1 MRAARGCGRLHLQD
15 HNEERMRTMRA
26 GSQSIAVA
34 VALVAFASAGA
45 AYAGFG
51 QPSPWQTGLQQADT
65 TEMNAIIAF
74 NDDLMALIIAIAGL
88 VFALLVI
95 VMVRFN
101 KHVNPTPSKRMGN
114 RPLEVAWTVIP
125 FLVVLVMIYF
135 SFGLLYFEEDIPRAD
150 ITVKATGHQ
159 WYWHYGY
166 PDHGDIK
173 YASEMLPDAAR
184 KPGQPRLLAVNND
197 LVVPVNKIVRVQ
209 VIGADVI
216 HSFAVPSF
224 GIKVDA
230 IPGRLNETWF
240 KATRTGMYYG
250 QCSELCGMNH
260 SFMPIAIRV
269 VSDEEFTAW
278 LAYARRQFAARKTPV
293 PPSETATIN
302 KGAAE

>member
-1 MRAARGCGRLHLQD
+1 
-15 HNEERMRTMRA
+15 MRA
-26 GSQSIAVA
+26 GSKSIVFL
-34 VALVAFASAGA
+34 VALAALVGGGA
-45 AYAGFG
+45 AHAGFG

-74 NDDLMALIIAIAGL
+74 NDNLMNLIVAIAGG

-95 VMVRFN
+95 AMLRFN
-101 KHVNPTPSKRMGN
+101 KYVHPVPTKRMGN
-114 RPLEVAWTVIP
+114 RPLEVTWTLIP
-125 FLVVLVMIYF
+125 LLIVLVMAYF
-135 SFGLLYFEEDIPRAD
+135 SFGLLYFEEDIPKAD

-166 PDHGDIK
+166 PDHDIK
-173 YASEMLPDAAR
+173 YASEMLPDSAR
-184 KPGQPRLLAVNND
+184 KPGQPRLLAVDND

-269 VSDEEFTAW
+269 VSQEEFTAW
-278 LAYARRQFAARKTPV
+278 LAYAKTQYAAGV
-293 PPSETATIN
+293 PPTAPETASIT
-302 KGAAE
+302 KDAAK

>member
-1 MRAARGCGRLHLQD
+1 MH
-15 HNEERMRTMRA
+15 EERMRTMRA
-26 GSQSIAVA
+26 GSQKSLISIALIVA
-34 VALVAFASAGA
+34 WAALVAAGA
-45 AYAGFG
+45 ARAGFG

-74 NDDLMALIIAIAGL
+74 NDHLMTLIIAIAGL
-88 VFALLVI
+88 VFALLAI

-101 KHVNPTPSKRMGN
+101 SRAHPTPSKRTGN
-114 RPLEVAWTVIP
+114 RPLEVAWTLVP
-125 FLVVLVMIYF
+125 FFIVLVMAYF
-135 SFGLLYFEEDIPRAD
+135 SFGLLYFEEDIPKAD

-166 PDHGDIK
+166 PDHDIK
-173 YASEMLPDAAR
+173 FRSNMLPDAAR
-184 KPGQPRLLAVNND
+184 KPGQPRLLAVDND

-269 VSDEEFTAW
+269 VSDEEFTEW
-278 LAYARRQFAARKTPV
+278 LGYAKRRYASGAGPA
-293 PPSETATIN
+293 PPETASIE
-302 KGAAE
+302 KDAAK

>member
-1 MRAARGCGRLHLQD
+1 
-15 HNEERMRTMRA
+15 MRTMRA
-26 GSQSIAVA
+26 GSRSITLAVTITISGMLA
-34 VALVAFASAGA
+34 VLAGA
-45 AYAGFG
+45 EAVHAGFG
-51 QPSPWQTGLQQADT
+51 QPSPWQTGLQRADT

-74 NDDLMALIIAIAGL
+74 NDYLMTLIIAIGGL
-88 VFALLVI
+88 VFAMLVF

-101 KHVNPTPSKRMGN
+101 SRVHPVPTKRMGN
-114 RPLEVAWTVIP
+114 RPLEITWTLAP
-125 FLVVLVMIYF
+125 FLLVLTMIYF
-135 SFGLLYFEEDIPRAD
+135 SFGLLFFEEDIPKAD
-150 ITVKATGHQ
+150 VTVKASGHQ

-166 PDHGDIK
+166 PDHDIK
-173 YASEMLPDAAR
+173 YASEMLPDSAR

-197 LVVPVNKIVRVQ
+197 LVVPVDKIVRVQ

-230 IPGRLNETWF
+230 VPGRLNETWF

-269 VSDEEFTAW
+269 VSDEEFAAW
-278 LAYARRQFAARKTPV
+278 LTYAKQQFAARKTPA
-293 PPSETATIN
+293 PPSDTAAIPA
-302 KGAAE
+302 GAAE

>member
-1 MRAARGCGRLHLQD
+1 
-15 HNEERMRTMRA
+15 MRTMRA
-26 GSQSIAVA
+26 GSKSIGFL
-34 VALVAFASAGA
+34 VALAALVGAGA
-45 AYAGFG
+45 AHAGFG

-74 NDDLMALIIAIAGL
+74 NDHLMMLIIAIAGL

-95 VMVRFN
+95 VMLRFN
-101 KHVNPTPSKRMGN
+101 SRVHPTPSKRMGN
-114 RPLEVAWTVIP
+114 LRLEVTWTLIP
-125 FLVVLVMIYF
+125 FFIVLVMAYF
-135 SFGLLYFEEDIPRAD
+135 SFGLLYFEEDIPSAD

-166 PDHGDIK
+166 PDHGIK
-173 YASEMLPDAAR
+173 FVSEMLPDSAR
-184 KPGQPRLLAVNND
+184 KPGQPRLLAVDND

-269 VSDEEFTAW
+269 VSDAEFTAW
-278 LAYARRQFAARKTPV
+278 LAYAKTQYAAGV
-293 PPSETATIN
+293 PPTAPETASIT
-302 KGAAE
+302 KDAAK

>member
-1 MRAARGCGRLHLQD
+1 MRS
-15 HNEERMRTMRA
+15 
-26 GSQSIAVA
+26 GSQFVAAAVG
-34 VALVAFASAGA
+34 VALLIGAGA
-45 AYAGFG
+45 AHAGFG
-51 QPSPWQTGLQQADT
+51 QPSPWQMGLQQADT
-65 TEMNAIIAF
+65 TEMNALIAF
-74 NDDLMALIIAIAGL
+74 NDGLMNLIIAIAGG

-101 KHVNPTPSKRMGN
+101 NRVHPVPSKRMGN
-114 RPLEVAWTVIP
+114 LPLEVTWTLIP
-125 FLVVLVMIYF
+125 FLIVLVMIYF
-135 SFGLLYFEEDIPRAD
+135 SYGLLYFEEDIPKSD

-166 PDHGDIK
+166 PGHDIN
-173 YASEMLPDAAR
+173 YVSEMLPDAAR
-184 KPGQPRLLAVNND
+184 KPGQPRLLAANND

-269 VSDEEFTAW
+269 VSDKEFADWLVYAKQHYASNAGPAPDTA
-278 LAYARRQFAARKTPV
+278 
-293 PPSETATIN
+293 SIE
-302 KGAAE
+302 KGAAR

>member
-1 MRAARGCGRLHLQD
+1 
-15 HNEERMRTMRA
+15 MRTMRS
-26 GSQSIAVA
+26 GSQFVAAAVG
-34 VALVAFASAGA
+34 VALLIGAGA
-45 AYAGFG
+45 AHAGFG
-51 QPSPWQTGLQQADT
+51 QPSPWQMGLQQADT
-65 TEMNAIIAF
+65 TEMNALIAF
-74 NDDLMALIIAIAGL
+74 NDGLMNLIIAIAGG

-101 KHVNPTPSKRMGN
+101 NRVHPVPSKRMGN
-114 RPLEVAWTVIP
+114 LPLEVTWTLIP
-125 FLVVLVMIYF
+125 FLIVLVMIYF
-135 SFGLLYFEEDIPRAD
+135 SYGLLYFEEDIPKSD

-166 PDHGDIK
+166 PDHDIK
-173 YASEMLPDAAR
+173 YVSEMLPDAAR
-184 KPGQPRLLAVNND
+184 KPGQPRLLAANND

-269 VSDEEFTAW
+269 VSDKEFADWLVYAKQHYASNAGPAPDTA
-278 LAYARRQFAARKTPV
+278 
-293 PPSETATIN
+293 SIE
-302 KGAAE
+302 KGAAR

>member
-1 MRAARGCGRLHLQD
+1 
-15 HNEERMRTMRA
+15 MRA
-26 GSQSIAVA
+26 GSQLIAVA
-34 VALVAFASAGA
+34 VILAALAGA
-45 AYAGFG
+45 AHAGFG
-51 QPSPWQTGLQQADT
+51 QPSPWQTGLQEADT

-74 NDDLMALIIAIAGL
+74 NDHMMTLIIVIAGL
-88 VFALLVI
+88 VFALLV
-95 VMVRFN
+95 VAMVRFN
-101 KHVNPTPSKRMGN
+101 KYVHPTPSKRMGN
-114 RPLEVAWTVIP
+114 LPLEVTWTVVP
-125 FLVVLVMIYF
+125 FLIVLVMIYF
-135 SFGLLYFEEDIPRAD
+135 SFGLLFFEEDIPKAD

-166 PDHGDIK
+166 PDHDIK

-197 LVVPVNKIVRVQ
+197 LVVPVNKVVRVQ

-230 IPGRLNETWF
+230 VPGRLNETWF

-269 VSDEEFTAW
+269 VSDKDFTEW
-278 LAYARRQFAARKTPV
+278 LAYAKSHYSAQAGPEPTQTAA
-293 PPSETATIN
+293 ID

>member
-1 MRAARGCGRLHLQD
+1 
-15 HNEERMRTMRA
+15 MRTMRA
-26 GSQSIAVA
+26 GSQSIAVVVA
-34 VALVAFASAGA
+34 VAAFASAA
-45 AYAGFG
+45 HAGFG

-74 NDDLMALIIAIAGL
+74 NDHLMALIIAIAGL

-101 KHVNPTPSKRMGN
+101 KYVHPTPSKRMGN
-114 RPLEVAWTVIP
+114 RPLEVAWTLVP

-135 SFGLLYFEEDIPRAD
+135 SFGLLYFEEDIPKSD

-166 PDHGDIK
+166 PDHDIK

-224 GIKVDA
+224 GIKIDA
-230 IPGRLNETWF
+230 VPGRLNETWF

-278 LAYARRQFAARKTPV
+278 LAYAQRHYASGAQSASTP
-293 PPSETATIN
+293 ETAAID
-302 KGAAE
+302 KGAAK

>member
-1 MRAARGCGRLHLQD
+1 
-15 HNEERMRTMRA
+15 MRTMRA
-26 GSQSIAVA
+26 GPQFVAAVG
-34 VALVAFASAGA
+34 VALLIGAGA
-45 AYAGFG
+45 AHAGFG
-51 QPSPWQTGLQQADT
+51 QPSPWQIGLQQADT

-74 NDDLMALIIAIAGL
+74 NDGLMNLIIAIAGL

-101 KHVNPTPSKRMGN
+101 KYVHPVPSKRMGN
-114 RPLEVAWTVIP
+114 LPLEVTWTLVP

-135 SFGLLYFEEDIPRAD
+135 SYGLLYFEEDIPRSD

-166 PDHGDIK
+166 PDHDIK

-184 KPGQPRLLAVNND
+184 KPGQPRLLAVDND

-230 IPGRLNETWF
+230 VPGRLNETWF
-240 KATRTGMYYG
+240 KATREGMYYG

-269 VSDEEFTAW
+269 VSDKQFADW
-278 LAYARRQFAARKTPV
+278 LDYARQHYASSAGPA
-293 PPSETATIN
+293 PDTASIE
-302 KGAAE
+302 KGAAR

>member
-1 MRAARGCGRLHLQD
+1 
-15 HNEERMRTMRA
+15 MRTMRA
-26 GSQSIAVA
+26 GPQFVAAVG
-34 VALVAFASAGA
+34 VALLVGAGA
-45 AYAGFG
+45 AHAGFG
-51 QPSPWQTGLQQADT
+51 QPSPWQIGLQQADT

-74 NDDLMALIIAIAGL
+74 NDGLMNLIIAIAGL

-101 KHVNPTPSKRMGN
+101 KYVHPVPSKRMGN
-114 RPLEVAWTVIP
+114 LPLEVTWTLVP
-125 FLVVLVMIYF
+125 FVVVLVMIYF
-135 SFGLLYFEEDIPRAD
+135 SYGLLYFEEDIPRSD

-166 PDHGDIK
+166 PDHDIK

-184 KPGQPRLLAVNND
+184 KPGQPRLLAVDND

-230 IPGRLNETWF
+230 VPGRLNETWF
-240 KATRTGMYYG
+240 KATREGMYYG

-269 VSDEEFTAW
+269 VSDK
-278 LAYARRQFAARKTPV
+278 QFAQWLDYAKQHYASSAGPA
-293 PPSETATIN
+293 PDTASIE
-302 KGAAE
+302 KGAAR